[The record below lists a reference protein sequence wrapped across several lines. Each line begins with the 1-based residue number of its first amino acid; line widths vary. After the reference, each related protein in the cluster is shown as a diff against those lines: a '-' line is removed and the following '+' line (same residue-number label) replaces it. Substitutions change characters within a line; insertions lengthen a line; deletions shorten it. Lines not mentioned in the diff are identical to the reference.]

1 MQPEEYIRY
10 TDATYSEIAILCERA
25 YSEVCRW
32 FSQGKTARKP
42 TARDLKILRLD
53 YELKVER
60 GQIQRI
66 SE

>member
-1 MQPEEYIRY
+1 MPPEEYIVS
-10 TDATYSEIAILCERA
+10 TGATYADVANLCERA

-32 FSQGKTARKP
+32 FSQGKSARKP
-42 TARDLKILRLD
+42 TARDLRILKLD

-66 SE
+66 S

>member
-1 MQPEEYIRY
+1 MQPEEYMQLTGADY
-10 TDATYSEIAILCERA
+10 ADIANLCERA

-42 TARDLKILRLD
+42 TARDLRILQLD

-60 GQIQRI
+60 GQIQHI
-66 SE
+66 S

>member
-1 MQPEEYIRY
+1 MQPEEYIRH
-10 TDATYSEIAILCERA
+10 TNATYAEIANLCERA

-42 TARDLKILRLD
+42 TARDLKILKLD

-60 GQIQRI
+60 GQIQHI